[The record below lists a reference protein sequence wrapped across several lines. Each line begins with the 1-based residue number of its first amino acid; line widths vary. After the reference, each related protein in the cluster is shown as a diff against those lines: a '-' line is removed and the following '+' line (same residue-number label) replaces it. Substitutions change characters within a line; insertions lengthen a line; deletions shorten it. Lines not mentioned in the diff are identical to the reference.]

1 MRQCVESAW
10 REAGIKKNNELWF
23 CKVMW
28 RLFFISLSRVLLFP
42 ALGPEKRN
50 ALRES
55 ALRPQV
61 LIRLGQWE
69 APGEY

>member
-1 MRQCVESAW
+1 MRQYVESAW

-28 RLFFISLSRVLLFP
+28 QIFFISLSRVLLFP

-55 ALRPQV
+55 ALRPS
-61 LIRLGQWE
+61 G
-69 APGEY
+69 PH